1 MSSNHI
7 ILIHGTWCN
16 GGNWGEF
23 ATELERRG
31 YTVHTPSY
39 RYHGKPGDID
49 VWGNAQ
55 KVAKLGLLD
64 YVADLAALVDTLDSP
79 PIVIGH
85 SVGAL
90 LAQLLGAR
98 RQTKG
103 LVLLGPAPAAGMFS
117 LYPSAVRLWARYM
130 PEWLM
135 GKPMYPVSWGPWQK
149 LVCNAQPE
157 DISAAYYATLCAES
171 GTAYREMIFWFFDL
185 KRASRVDYA
194 AVNAP
199 VLVIGGSEDKCT
211 PPGMCSGTARNY
223 GKSGRY
229 VELKGSDH
237 MMTVGRF
244 MPPTLEAIDRWAA
257 ENSLLPKASMKV
269 A

>member
-1 MSSNHI
+1 MSSNHV

-23 ATELERRG
+23 ASELERQG

-39 RYHGKPGDID
+39 RYHGKPGEID

-64 YVADLAALVDTLDSP
+64 YVEDFAALVDTLDSP

-90 LAQLLGAR
+90 LAQLLAAR
-98 RQTKG
+98 RPTKG

-117 LYPSAVRLWARYM
+117 LYPSAIRLWARYL

-135 GKPMYPVSWGPWQK
+135 GKPMYPVSWNPWQK

-157 DISAAYYATLCAES
+157 ELSAAYYATLCAES
-171 GTAYREMIFWFFDL
+171 GTAYRQMIFWYLDP
-185 KRASRVDYA
+185 KRAARVDYA
-194 AVNAP
+194 AIESP

-211 PPGMCSGTARNY
+211 PPGMCRDTAKNY
-223 GKSGRY
+223 GKRGTY
-229 VELKGSDH
+229 VELEGSDH

-244 MPPTLEAIDRWAA
+244 MPQTLSTIHSWVIDNRI
-257 ENSLLPKASMKV
+257 LPKEPLKV